1 MNSITNYDDM
11 DQTSTADRIRSA
23 APAFFVDAMK
33 KYIVRN
39 SIKIT
44 TPEFV
49 FYCACT
55 WEAQKHWL
63 NADNMGWAIEY
74 IVSEL
79 QFPRL
84 PADPDWLKPAR
95 EYLAEKRREE
105 QERLEQEE
113 RKLRLAKPNPRPTA
127 EQIARVEKIVADCGM
142 KLAAANKN

>member
-1 MNSITNYDDM
+1 MNSLTSYDDM
-11 DQTSTADRIRSA
+11 DQTSTADRIRAA

-113 RKLRLAKPNPRPTA
+113 RKLRLAKPNPQPTA